1 MPRQIYLILCLLI
14 PSLSWSGELSDL
26 AIAQE
31 KKVKSLSTEE
41 LAGQLIIA
49 KYHDKAE
56 ALRLIK
62 EQYIGGFIL
71 PEGDPYKLR
80 SIISELRSASALPL
94 WIGIATVDG
103 LNPALTESLT
113 LPEAHTLASLSD
125 ETLVANMG
133 YSVGQIL
140 GGIGANIHFTVYPL
154 ESYKKGMLRSGIS
167 ILSTDNL
174 YSSEVIEWDDR
185 PNYPLSFRDYLDN
198 ELSEESQLIEE
209 FKSSLDLIV
218 INEGEQEVIKAHAL
232 IMDGLRKKD
241 LRKIVSKVLVYK
253 GQLPASKMSDA
264 PLEELIFDKNRA
276 IALFDILQR
285 SFVSRNGTYSH
296 LPLTNLADNYF
307 ASLSRDNAVGEIFR
321 NGLERYT
328 HIEHFEISKSPS
340 KKLESNI
347 SQFDWI
353 LVDLTDQSVSSSW
366 VEFINGLSQ
375 NQYVAAYVDDVNVLA
390 GLSENVAI
398 IWNYESVPLAYDLV
412 TQAFFGAIDVDGVLP
427 LDISRALEW
436 EKSDEIR
443 SIKRL
448 KYGFPE
454 LSGINTS
461 KLSAI
466 DGVMQEAIQE
476 GATPGAQIMVIKNS
490 RVVYEKSFGYQ
501 TYDSLRPINKHTLYD
516 IASVSKVAGTLQ
528 AIMFLVERN
537 AISLDDPI
545 YKYFPELEGQ
555 RKGDMIIRDILAH
568 QAGLPAYYPFWRK
581 TMDKKREFSD
591 EYYSEQLIP
600 EFDQPVV
607 PGLYMRH
614 GVSDS
619 LWNWIISDD
628 IRLAT
633 EPRYRYSDIGFMLL
647 KRLAEEMLNQP
658 MDDFLKQNI
667 YDPIGIDRLAYN
679 PLCVFDRFNIAPTE
693 QDHYYRNSTIWGN
706 VHDQNAAFVGGVA
719 GHAGI
724 FSNTNELAKLLQMH
738 LNKGDYGGYAYF
750 QPETVEEFT
759 KPHFLGNRRGLG
771 WDKPSD
777 KVNNTSKYSS
787 DATFGHTGF
796 TGTAVWVDP
805 EEELIY
811 IFLSN
816 RTYPDAGNGK
826 LIKMNVRSRIQNIIY
841 ESIIH
846 GNSSDDD

>member
-26 AIAQE
+26 AVTQE
-31 KKVKSLSTEE
+31 KVKSLSQEE

-49 KYHDKAE
+49 KYREKEE
-56 ALRLIK
+56 AIRLIR
-62 EQYIGGFIL
+62 QHHIGGFLL
-71 PEGDPYKLR
+71 PEGDPYELR
-80 SIISELRSASALPL
+80 AIISELRSASTLPL
-94 WIGIATVDG
+94 WIGIETIDG
-103 LNPALTESLT
+103 LNPALTQSLT
-113 LPEAHTLASLSD
+113 LPEAHTLASISD
-125 ETLVANMG
+125 ETLIANMG

-140 GGIGANIHFTVYPL
+140 AGIGANIHFTVYPL
-154 ESYKKGMLRSGIS
+154 EDYKKGMLRSGIS
-167 ILSTDNL
+167 ILSTENL
-174 YSSEVIEWDDR
+174 YRSEIVDLKDR
-185 PNYPLSFRDYLDN
+185 MNYPLAFRDYLGG
-198 ELSEESQLIEE
+198 ESAEGQLIEE
-209 FKSSLDLIV
+209 FKNSLDIIV
-218 INEGEQEVIKAHAL
+218 INGGEEKIIEARDVI
-232 IMDGLRKKD
+232 IDGLRKKE
-241 LRKIVSKVLVYK
+241 LRKIAAKVLVYK
-253 GQLPASKMSDA
+253 GQVAPNKVGKAS
-264 PLEELIFDKNRA
+264 LEELIYDKNRA
-276 IALFDILQR
+276 ITLFDILQK
-285 SFVSRNGTYSH
+285 SLVARNGTHSH

-307 ASLSRDNAVGEIFR
+307 ASLSRDNEVGEIFR

-328 HIEHFEISKSPS
+328 HIEHFELTEAPS
-340 KKLESNI
+340 EKLESSI
-347 SQFDWI
+347 SQFDWL
-353 LVDLTDQSVSSSW
+353 LVDLTDQSAGSSW
-366 VEFINGLSQ
+366 VAFINRLSKS
-375 NQYVAAYVDDVNVLA
+375 QYVAAYIDDVDVLA
-390 GLSENVAI
+390 KLSENVAI

-412 TQAFFGAIDVDGVLP
+412 TQAFFGAVEVDGVLP
-427 LDISRALEW
+427 VDISSALER
-436 EKSDEIR
+436 ETSDKLR
-443 SIKRL
+443 GIKRL

-454 LSGINTS
+454 LSGMNTS

-466 DGVMQEAIQE
+466 DGVMQEAIKE
-476 GATPGAQIMVIKNS
+476 GATPGAQIMVVKNS

-528 AIMFLVERN
+528 AIMFLVERK

-555 RKGDMIIRDILAH
+555 AKGDMVIREILAH

-581 TMDKKREFSD
+581 TMDKQRDFSD
-591 EYYSEQLIP
+591 EYYREQMIP

-607 PGLYMRH
+607 PGLYMRQ
-614 GVSDS
+614 GVTDS

-628 IRLAT
+628 IRLAD
-633 EPRYRYSDIGFMLL
+633 EPEYRYSDIGFMLL
-647 KRLAEEMLNQP
+647 KRLADNILNQP

-679 PLCVFDRFNIAPTE
+679 PLCIFDRFNIAPTE

-724 FSNTNELAKLLQMH
+724 FSNSNELAKLLQMH
-738 LNKGDYGGYAYF
+738 LNKGYYGGYEYF
-750 QPETVEEFT
+750 KQETVEEFT

-777 KVNNTSKYSS
+777 KVDNTSKYCS

-816 RTYPDAGNGK
+816 RTYPDAGNVK
-826 LIKMNVRSRIQNIIY
+826 LIQMNVRTKIQDIIY
-841 ESIIH
+841 ESIIR
-846 GNSSDDD
+846 GNSSDD

>member
-26 AIAQE
+26 AVTQE
-31 KKVKSLSTEE
+31 KVKSLSQEK

-49 KYHDKAE
+49 KYREKEE
-56 ALRLIK
+56 AIRLIR
-62 EQYIGGFIL
+62 QHHIGGFLL
-71 PEGDPYKLR
+71 PEGDPYELR
-80 SIISELRSASALPL
+80 AIISELRSASTLPL
-94 WIGIATVDG
+94 WIGIETVDG
-103 LNPALTESLT
+103 LNPALTQSLT
-113 LPEAHTLASLSD
+113 LPEAHTLASISD
-125 ETLVANMG
+125 ETLIANMG

-140 GGIGANIHFTVYPL
+140 AGIGANIHFTVYPL
-154 ESYKKGMLRSGIS
+154 DDYKKGMLRSGIS
-167 ILSTDNL
+167 ILSTENL
-174 YSSEVIEWDDR
+174 YRSEIVDLKDR
-185 PNYPLSFRDYLDN
+185 MNYPLAFRDYLGD
-198 ELSEESQLIEE
+198 ESTEGQLIEE
-209 FKSSLDLIV
+209 FKNSLDIIV
-218 INEGEQEVIKAHAL
+218 IKGGEEKIMEARDVI
-232 IMDGLRKKD
+232 IDGLRKKE
-241 LRKIVSKVLVYK
+241 LRKIAAKVLVYK
-253 GQLPASKMSDA
+253 GQVAPTKVGNAS
-264 PLEELIFDKNRA
+264 LEELIYDKNRA
-276 IALFDILQR
+276 ITLFDILQK
-285 SFVSRNGTYSH
+285 SLVARNGTHSH

-307 ASLSRDNAVGEIFR
+307 ASLSRDNEVGEIFR

-328 HIEHFEISKSPS
+328 HIEHFELTEAPS
-340 KKLESNI
+340 EKLESSI

-353 LVDLTDQSVSSSW
+353 LVDLTDQSAGSSW
-366 VEFINGLSQ
+366 VAFINRLSKS
-375 NQYVAAYVDDVNVLA
+375 QYVAAYIDDVDVLA
-390 GLSENVAI
+390 KLSENVAI

-412 TQAFFGAIDVDGVLP
+412 TQAFFGAVDVDGVLP
-427 LDISRALEW
+427 VDISSALEW
-436 EKSDEIR
+436 ETSDKLR
-443 SIKRL
+443 SVKRL

-454 LSGINTS
+454 LSGMNTS

-466 DGVMQEAIQE
+466 DGVMQEAIKE
-476 GATPGAQIMVIKNS
+476 GATPGAQIMVVKNS

-528 AIMFLVERN
+528 AIMFLVERK

-555 RKGDMIIRDILAH
+555 AKGDMVIREILAH

-581 TMDKKREFSD
+581 TMDKQRDFSD
-591 EYYSEQLIP
+591 EYYREQLIP

-607 PGLYMRH
+607 PGLYMRQ
-614 GVSDS
+614 GVTDS

-628 IRLAT
+628 IRLAD
-633 EPRYRYSDIGFMLL
+633 EPEYRYSDIGFMLL
-647 KRLAEEMLNQP
+647 KRLADNILNQP

-679 PLCVFDRFNIAPTE
+679 PLCIFDRFNIAPTE

-724 FSNTNELAKLLQMH
+724 FSNSNELAKLLQMH
-738 LNKGDYGGYAYF
+738 LNKGYYGGYEYF
-750 QPETVEEFT
+750 KQETVEEFI

-777 KVNNTSKYSS
+777 KVDNTSKYCS

-826 LIKMNVRSRIQNIIY
+826 LIQMNVRTKIQDIIY
-841 ESIIH
+841 ESIIR
-846 GNSSDDD
+846 GNSSDD

>member
-26 AIAQE
+26 AVTQE
-31 KKVKSLSTEE
+31 KVKSLSQEE

-49 KYHDKAE
+49 KYREKEE
-56 ALRLIK
+56 AIRLIR
-62 EQYIGGFIL
+62 EHHIGGFLL
-71 PEGDPYKLR
+71 PEGDPYELR
-80 SIISELRSASALPL
+80 AIISELRSASTLPL
-94 WIGIATVDG
+94 WIGIETVDG
-103 LNPALTESLT
+103 LNPALTQSLT
-113 LPEAHTLASLSD
+113 LPEAHTLASISD
-125 ETLVANMG
+125 ETLIANMG

-140 GGIGANIHFTVYPL
+140 AGIGANIHFTVYPL
-154 ESYKKGMLRSGIS
+154 EDYKKGMLRSGIS
-167 ILSTDNL
+167 ILSTENL
-174 YSSEVIEWDDR
+174 YRSEIVDLKDR
-185 PNYPLSFRDYLDN
+185 MNYPLAFRDYLGD
-198 ELSEESQLIEE
+198 ESTEGQLIEE
-209 FKSSLDLIV
+209 FKNSLDIIV
-218 INEGEQEVIKAHAL
+218 INGGEEKIIEARDVI
-232 IMDGLRKKD
+232 IDGLRKKE
-241 LRKIVSKVLVYK
+241 LRKIAAKVLVYK
-253 GQLPASKMSDA
+253 GQVAPSKVDKAS
-264 PLEELIFDKNRA
+264 LEELIYDKNRA
-276 IALFDILQR
+276 ITLFDILQK
-285 SFVSRNGTYSH
+285 SLVARNGTHSH

-307 ASLSRDNAVGEIFR
+307 ASLSRDNEAGEIFR

-328 HIEHFEISKSPS
+328 HIEHFELTEAPS
-340 KKLESNI
+340 EKLESSI

-353 LVDLTDQSVSSSW
+353 LVDLTDQSAGSSW
-366 VEFINGLSQ
+366 VAFINRLSKS
-375 NQYVAAYVDDVNVLA
+375 QYVAAYIDDVDVLA
-390 GLSENVAI
+390 KLSENVAI

-412 TQAFFGAIDVDGVLP
+412 TQAFFGAVDVDGVLP
-427 LDISRALEW
+427 VDISSALEW
-436 EKSDEIR
+436 ETSDKLKSV
-443 SIKRL
+443 KRL

-454 LSGINTS
+454 LSGMNTS

-466 DGVMQEAIQE
+466 DGVMQEAIKV
-476 GATPGAQIMVIKNS
+476 GATPGAQIMVVKNS

-528 AIMFLVERN
+528 AIMFLVERK

-555 RKGDMIIRDILAH
+555 AKGDMVIREILAH

-581 TMDKKREFSD
+581 TMDKQRDFSD
-591 EYYSEQLIP
+591 EYYREQMIP

-607 PGLYMRH
+607 PGLYMRQ
-614 GVSDS
+614 GVTDS

-628 IRLAT
+628 IRLAD
-633 EPRYRYSDIGFMLL
+633 EPEYRYSDIGFMLL
-647 KRLAEEMLNQP
+647 KRLADNILNQP

-679 PLCVFDRFNIAPTE
+679 PLCIFDRFNIAPTE

-724 FSNTNELAKLLQMH
+724 FSNSNELAKLLQMH
-738 LNKGDYGGYAYF
+738 LNKGYYGGYEYF
-750 QPETVEEFT
+750 KQETVEEFIR
-759 KPHFLGNRRGLG
+759 PHFLGNRRGLG

-777 KVNNTSKYSS
+777 KVDNTSKYCS

-826 LIKMNVRSRIQNIIY
+826 LIQMNVRTKIQDIIY
-841 ESIIH
+841 ESIIR
-846 GNSSDDD
+846 GNSSDD

>member
-26 AIAQE
+26 AVTQE
-31 KKVKSLSTEE
+31 KVKSLSQEE

-49 KYHDKAE
+49 KYREKEE
-56 ALRLIK
+56 AIRLIK
-62 EQYIGGFIL
+62 QHHIGGFLL
-71 PEGDPYKLR
+71 PEGDPYELR
-80 SIISELRSASALPL
+80 AIISELRSASTLPL
-94 WIGIATVDG
+94 WIGIETIDG
-103 LNPALTESLT
+103 LNPALTQSLT
-113 LPEAHTLASLSD
+113 LPEAHTLASISD
-125 ETLVANMG
+125 ETLIANMG

-140 GGIGANIHFTVYPL
+140 AGIGANIHFTVYPL
-154 ESYKKGMLRSGIS
+154 EDYKKGMLRSGIS
-167 ILSTDNL
+167 ILSTENL
-174 YSSEVIEWDDR
+174 YRSEIVDLKDR
-185 PNYPLSFRDYLDN
+185 MNYPLAFRDYLGD
-198 ELSEESQLIEE
+198 ESTEGQLIEE
-209 FKSSLDLIV
+209 FKNSLDIIV
-218 INEGEQEVIKAHAL
+218 INGGEEKIIEARDVI
-232 IMDGLRKKD
+232 IDGLRKKE
-241 LRKIVSKVLVYK
+241 LRKIAAKVLVYK
-253 GQLPASKMSDA
+253 GQVAPTKVGKAS
-264 PLEELIFDKNRA
+264 LEELIFDKNRA
-276 IALFDILQR
+276 ITLFDILQK
-285 SFVSRNGTYSH
+285 SLVARNGTHSH

-307 ASLSRDNAVGEIFR
+307 ASLSRDNEVGEIFR

-328 HIEHFEISKSPS
+328 HIEHFELTQAPS
-340 KKLESNI
+340 EKLESSI

-353 LVDLTDQSVSSSW
+353 LVDLTDQSAGSSW
-366 VEFINGLSQ
+366 VAFINRLSKS
-375 NQYVAAYVDDVNVLA
+375 QYVAAYIDDVDVLA
-390 GLSENVAI
+390 KLSENVAI

-412 TQAFFGAIDVDGVLP
+412 TQAFFGALDVDGVLP
-427 LDISRALEW
+427 VDISSALER
-436 EKSDEIR
+436 ETSDKLR
-443 SIKRL
+443 GIKRL

-454 LSGINTS
+454 LSGMNTS

-466 DGVMQEAIQE
+466 DGVMQEAIKE
-476 GATPGAQIMVIKNS
+476 GATPGAQIMVVKNS

-528 AIMFLVERN
+528 AIMFLVERK

-555 RKGDMIIRDILAH
+555 AKGDMVIREILAH

-581 TMDKKREFSD
+581 TMDKQRDFSD
-591 EYYSEQLIP
+591 EYYREQMIP

-607 PGLYMRH
+607 PGLYMRQ
-614 GVSDS
+614 GVTDS

-628 IRLAT
+628 IRLAD
-633 EPRYRYSDIGFMLL
+633 EPEYRYSDIGFMLL
-647 KRLAEEMLNQP
+647 KRLADNILNQP

-679 PLCVFDRFNIAPTE
+679 PLCIFDRFNIAPTE

-724 FSNTNELAKLLQMH
+724 FSNSNELAKLLQMH
-738 LNKGDYGGYAYF
+738 LNKGYYGGYEYF
-750 QPETVEEFT
+750 KQETVEEFI

-777 KVNNTSKYSS
+777 KVDNTSKYCS

-826 LIKMNVRSRIQNIIY
+826 LIQMNVRTKIQDIIY
-841 ESIIH
+841 ESIIR
-846 GNSSDDD
+846 GNSSDD